1 MKIAFLINQT
11 HKEEAIYTTT
21 WLAMHALKRGHT
33 VMYIGLSDFI
43 YVDDT
48 HIDAH
53 ARKVTPNLVFKDNEE
68 LLSKLKAQKKERV
81 SMMDVDV
88 LWLRFDPV
96 MDMLNRPWA
105 ASMGLQF
112 AQILKK
118 LGRYVI
124 NDPDELI
131 QASNKLYLENFP
143 REIRPKTI
151 VTRNYEDILEF
162 LNKQNDKIILKPLK
176 GSGGKNVFM
185 ISPNELHNLKQ
196 TVEVIARDGY
206 VIAQEYL
213 PEATKGDLRFFLL
226 NGEPIIVDGKYA
238 AVQRVQ
244 PQGEIRSNIHQ
255 GAKPQVA
262 DITEDILNLVS
273 KVSDKLRR
281 DGMYLVGLDIVGDKI
296 MEINVFSPGALNM
309 AGTLNNVNYIEYL
322 INDLEERVKSFYGTA
337 DMIV

>member
-11 HKEEAIYTTT
+11 HKEEAYFTTT
-21 WLAMHALKRGHT
+21 TMALHALKRGHT
-33 VMYIGLSDFI
+33 ILYIGLADFV
-43 YVDDT
+43 YVDDK

-53 ARKVTPNLVFKDNEE
+53 VRLINPDTSLTDNEE
-68 LLSKLKAQKKERV
+68 LLEKLKKQPKERI

-96 MDMLNRPWA
+96 IDMHNRPWA
-105 ASMGLQF
+105 PSMGLQF
-112 AQILKK
+112 AQLLKK
-118 LGRYVI
+118 LGRFVI

-143 REIRPKTI
+143 REIRPKTV
-151 VTRNYEDILEF
+151 VTRNYDDILDF
-162 LNKQNDKIILKPLK
+162 MNKQNDKIILKPLK

-206 VIAQEYL
+206 VIGQEYL
-213 PEATKGDLRFFLL
+213 PEATKGDMRFFLL
-226 NGEPIIVDGKYA
+226 NGEPIVIDGKYA
-238 AVQRVQ
+238 ALQRVQ
-244 PQGEIRSNIHQ
+244 QQGEIRSNIHQ
-255 GAKPQVA
+255 GAKAEIASV
-262 DITEDILNLVS
+262 TEGTLKLVN

-296 MEINVFSPGALNM
+296 MEINVFSPGALSAASN
-309 AGTLNNVNYIEYL
+309 LNNVDYIEYL
-322 INDLEERVKSFYGTA
+322 IKDLEERVPSFYKH
-337 DMIV
+337 

>member
-11 HKEEAIYTTT
+11 HKEDVIYTTT

-33 VMYIGLSDFI
+33 VLYIGLSDFI

-53 ARKVTPNLVFKDNEE
+53 ARTITPDVVFQDNEE
-68 LLSKLKAQKKERV
+68 LLSKLKTQNKERV

-151 VTRNYEDILEF
+151 VTRNYDDILEF

-213 PEATKGDLRFFLL
+213 PEATKGDMRFFLL

-255 GAKPQVA
+255 GAKPQPAV
-262 DITEDILNLVS
+262 ITDEILSLVN
-273 KVSDKLRR
+273 KVSDKLRA
-281 DGMYLVGLDIVGDKI
+281 DGMYFVGLDIVGDKI

-309 AGTLNNVNYIEYL
+309 AGTLNGVNYIEYL
-322 INDLEERVKSFYGTA
+322 INDLEQRVSSFYGA

>member
-11 HKEEAIYTTT
+11 HKEEAYFTTT
-21 WLAMHALKRGHT
+21 TMALHALKRGHT
-33 VMYIGLSDFI
+33 ILYIGLADFV
-43 YVDDT
+43 YVNDK

-53 ARKVTPNLVFKDNEE
+53 VRLISPDTSLTDNEE
-68 LLSKLKAQKKERV
+68 LLEKLKKQPKERI

-96 MDMLNRPWA
+96 IDMHNRPWA
-105 ASMGLQF
+105 PSMGLQF
-112 AQILKK
+112 AQLLKK
-118 LGRYVI
+118 LGRFVI

-143 REIRPKTI
+143 REIRPKTV
-151 VTRNYEDILEF
+151 VTRNYDDILDF
-162 LNKQNDKIILKPLK
+162 MNKQNDKIILKPLK

-206 VIAQEYL
+206 VIGQEYL
-213 PEATKGDLRFFLL
+213 PEATKGDMRFFLL
-226 NGEPIIVDGKYA
+226 NGEPIVIDGKYA
-238 AVQRVQ
+238 ALQRVQ
-244 PQGEIRSNIHQ
+244 QQGEIRSNIHQ
-255 GAKPQVA
+255 GAKAEIASV
-262 DITEDILNLVS
+262 TEGTLKLVN

-296 MEINVFSPGALNM
+296 MEINVFSPGALSAASN
-309 AGTLNNVNYIEYL
+309 LNNVDYIEYL
-322 INDLEERVKSFYGTA
+322 IKDLEERVPSFYKH
-337 DMIV
+337 

>member
-11 HKEEAIYTTT
+11 HKEEYIFTTT
-21 WLAMHALKRGHT
+21 ALALHALHRGHT
-33 VMYIGLSDFI
+33 IMYIGLADFL

-53 ARKVTPNLVFKDNEE
+53 VRLIEPLPQINSNKE
-68 LLSKLKAQKKERV
+68 LLDQLKKQTKQRI
-81 SMMDVDV
+81 SMLDVDI

-96 MDMLNRPWA
+96 IDMHNRPWA
-105 ASMGLQF
+105 PAMGLQF
-112 AQILKK
+112 AQLLKK
-118 LGRYVI
+118 LGKFVI
-124 NDPDELI
+124 NDPDELM

-143 REIRPKTI
+143 REIRPKTV
-151 VTRNYEDILEF
+151 VTRNYNDILDF
-162 LNKQNDKIILKPLK
+162 LHNQNDKIILKPLK

-185 ISPNELHNLKQ
+185 ISRNELHNLKQ

-226 NGEPIIVDGKYA
+226 DGEPIVMDGKYA

-244 PQGEIRSNIHQ
+244 PEGEIRSNIHQ
-255 GAKPQVA
+255 GAKAQIANV
-262 DITEDILNLVS
+262 TEQTLQLVQKVS
-273 KVSDKLRR
+273 KKLRQ

-296 MEINVFSPGALNM
+296 MEINVFSPGALSS
-309 AGTLNNVNYIEYL
+309 ASHLNGVNYMDYI
-322 INDLEERVKSFYGTA
+322 IRDLEEKTKSFYEK
-337 DMIV
+337 

>member
-11 HKEEAIYTTT
+11 HKEEVTFTTT
-21 WLAMHALKRGHT
+21 HLALHALKCGHT
-33 VMYIGLSDFI
+33 ILYIGLSDFV
-43 YVDDT
+43 YVDDEN
-48 HIDAH
+48 IDAH
-53 ARKVTPNLVFKDNEE
+53 VRMITAAMEIRNNEE
-68 LLSKLKAQKKERV
+68 LLDKLKLAEKERV
-81 SMMDVDV
+81 SMLDIVI

-105 ASMGLQF
+105 SPIGLQF
-112 AQILKK
+112 SQLLKK
-118 LGRYVI
+118 LGRLVI

-131 QASNKLYLENFP
+131 QANNKLYLENFP
-143 REIRPKTI
+143 KEIRPKTL
-151 VTRNYEDILEF
+151 VTRNHNDVIEF
-162 LNKQNDKIILKPLK
+162 LQQQNDKIILKPLK

-213 PEATKGDLRFFLL
+213 PQATKGDLRFFLL
-226 NGEPIIVDGKYA
+226 DGEPIVIDGKYA

-255 GAKPQVA
+255 GAKAQVA
-262 DITEDILNLVS
+262 VITNEILTLVGKVS
-273 KVSDKLRR
+273 KKIKN

-296 MEINVFSPGALNM
+296 MEINVFSPGALSL
-309 AGTLNNVNYIEYL
+309 ASSLNAVDYIDYIIRDIEKK
-322 INDLEERVKSFYGTA
+322 VKSFYPS
-337 DMIV
+337 